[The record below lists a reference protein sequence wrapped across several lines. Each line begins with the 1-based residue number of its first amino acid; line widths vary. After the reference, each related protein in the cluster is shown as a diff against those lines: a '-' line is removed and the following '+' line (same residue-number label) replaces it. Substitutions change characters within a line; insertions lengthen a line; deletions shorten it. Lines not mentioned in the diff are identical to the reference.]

1 MATMAE
7 RLAMTLATWFYSG
20 YVPAAP
26 GTAGSVV
33 AWGMAWL
40 AVHRLGVPAWA
51 LGIAALAMTPV
62 AIKTAEFAARRLE
75 SRDPSVVVIDEAV
88 GQWIALSAAAS
99 NSWPQWVAALVL
111 FRVLDIAKPLG
122 IRRLEAFAGGRGVV
136 ADDIGAGACAM
147 IGVVAVRWLG
157 F

>member
-1 MATMAE
+1 MTE

-33 AWGMAWL
+33 AWAMAWL
-40 AVHRLGVPAWA
+40 VVHRLGAPAWA
-51 LGIAALAMTPV
+51 LGIAALALIPV
-62 AIKTAEFAARRLE
+62 AVKTSEFAATRLG
-75 SRDPSVVVIDEAV
+75 SHDPSVVVIDEVV

-99 NSWPQWVAALVL
+99 GSWPQWIAALVL
-111 FRVLDIAKPLG
+111 FRALDIAKPLG
-122 IRRLEAFAGGRGVV
+122 IRRLEALAGGKGVV

-147 IGVVAVRWLG
+147 IGVAAIRWLG